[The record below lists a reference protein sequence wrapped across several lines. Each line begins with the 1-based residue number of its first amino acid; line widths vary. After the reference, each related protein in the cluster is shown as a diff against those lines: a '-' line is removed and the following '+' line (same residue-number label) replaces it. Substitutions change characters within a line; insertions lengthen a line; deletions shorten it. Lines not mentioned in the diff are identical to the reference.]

1 MVAQTTLAAWPEGA
15 RDDAVTSLTDTY
27 LENSTSEDLELSS
40 LLADPRL
47 GRFALL
53 SSFGAESVV
62 MIHLVT
68 SLRRDTPVLFL
79 DTGQH
84 FPETLEYVDHV
95 RGALDLNLK
104 VITPDSALALSED
117 PDETLHRTRPNQCC
131 MLRKSLPL
139 GDALQGYDTWF
150 TGRKR
155 FHGGLRSFIPVIER
169 DGQHLKINPLARWSK
184 KRVEAYFYEHDLPRH
199 PLERFGFASIGCA
212 PCTVPV
218 AAGQGFRDGRWADM
232 PSKFECGIHLGPD
245 GTLIRDRESST

>member
-1 MVAQTTLAAWPEGA
+1 MVTESNFAAWPEGA
-15 RDDAVTSLTDTY
+15 QDQLVQALTDTY
-27 LENSTSEDLELSS
+27 LETRASEDLDLGAI
-40 LLADPRL
+40 LKDQRL

-68 SLRRDTPVLFL
+68 SLARETPVLFL

-84 FPETLEYVDHV
+84 FPETLEYVEHLKSSL
-95 RGALDLNLK
+95 GLNLHIIK
-104 VITPDSALALSED
+104 PNPDLTLRED
-117 PDETLHRTRPNQCC
+117 PEKTLHKSNPNQCC

-155 FHGGLRSFIPVIER
+155 FHGGLRSFMPVIER

-184 KRVEAYFYEHDLPRH
+184 RRVEAYFYEHDLPRH
-199 PLERFGFASIGCA
+199 PLERFGYASIGCE
-212 PCTVPV
+212 PCTVPIE
-218 AAGQGFRDGRWADM
+218 AGQELREGRWADM
-232 PSKFECGIHLGPD
+232 PSKLECGIHLGPD
-245 GTLIRDRESST
+245 ATLIREA

>member
-1 MVAQTTLAAWPEGA
+1 MVTETNFAAWPEGA
-15 RDDAVTSLTDTY
+15 QDDLVQTLTDAY
-27 LENSTSEDLELSS
+27 LETQASEDIDLAA

-68 SLRRDTPVLFL
+68 SLVRDTPVLFL

-84 FPETLEYVDHV
+84 FPETLDYVKHV
-95 RGALDLNLK
+95 KDALNLNLHSIK
-104 VITPDSALALSED
+104 PNAELTLSED
-117 PDETLHRTRPNQCC
+117 PEKTLHKVNPNQCC

-139 GDALQGYDTWF
+139 GDALQGYDSWF

-155 FHGGLRSFIPVIER
+155 FHGGLRSFMPVIER

-184 KRVEAYFYEHDLPRH
+184 KRVEQYFYEHELPRH

-212 PCTVPV
+212 PCTAPIE
-218 AAGQGFRDGRWADM
+218 AGQGLRDGRWADM

-245 GTLIRDRESST
+245 GTLIRES

>member
-1 MVAQTTLAAWPEGA
+1 MVTQTNFAAWPQGA
-15 RDDAVTSLTDTY
+15 QDDLVQSLTDAY
-27 LENSTSEDLELSS
+27 LETQVAEDIDLAA

-68 SLRRDTPVLFL
+68 SLVRETPVLFL

-84 FPETLEYVDHV
+84 FPETLDYVQHV
-95 RGALDLNLK
+95 KEALNLNLHIIK
-104 VITPDSALALSED
+104 PNAELTLSED
-117 PDETLHRTRPNQCC
+117 PEKTLHQSNPNQCC

-139 GDALQGYDTWF
+139 GDALQGYDSWI

-155 FHGGLRSFIPVIER
+155 FHGGLRSFMPVIER

-184 KRVEAYFYEHDLPRH
+184 KRVEQYFYEHELPRH
-199 PLERFGFASIGCA
+199 PLERFDFASIGCA
-212 PCTVPV
+212 PCTVPIE
-218 AAGQGFRDGRWADM
+218 AGQGIRDGRWADM

-245 GTLIRDRESST
+245 GTLIRES

>member
-1 MVAQTTLAAWPEGA
+1 MVTETNFAAWPEGA
-15 RDDAVTSLTDTY
+15 QDELVQTLTDTY
-27 LENSTSEDLELSS
+27 LETQAAEDIDLAA

-68 SLRRDTPVLFL
+68 SLARETPVLFL

-84 FPETLEYVDHV
+84 FPETLDYVQHV
-95 RGALDLNLK
+95 KEALSLNLK
-104 VITPDSALALSED
+104 IIQPDTELTSSED
-117 PDETLHRTRPNQCC
+117 PDKTLHQSNPNQCC

-139 GDALQGYDTWF
+139 GDALQGYDSWF

-155 FHGGLRSFIPVIER
+155 FHGGLRSFMPVIER
-169 DGQHLKINPLARWSK
+169 DGQHLKINPLARWTK
-184 KRVEAYFYEHDLPRH
+184 KRVEQYFYEHDLPRH

-212 PCTVPV
+212 PCTVPIE
-218 AAGQGFRDGRWADM
+218 AGQGLREGRWADM

-245 GTLIRDRESST
+245 GTLIRDS

>member
-1 MVAQTTLAAWPEGA
+1 MVTETNFAAWPQGA
-15 RDDAVTSLTDTY
+15 QDELVQDLTDAF
-27 LENSTSEDLELSS
+27 LERSDSEDLDLRA
-40 LLADPRL
+40 LLDDPRL

-68 SLRRDTPVLFL
+68 RLRRDTPVLFL

-84 FPETLEYVDHV
+84 FPETLAYVEHV
-95 RGALDLNLK
+95 RETLDLNLH
-104 VITPDSALALSED
+104 IIEPDSALALSED
-117 PDETLHRTRPNQCC
+117 PDKTLHKANPNQCC

-155 FHGGLRSFIPVIER
+155 FHGGLRSFMPVIER
-169 DGQHLKINPLARWSK
+169 DGQHIKINPLARWSK
-184 KRVEAYFYEHDLPRH
+184 KRVEQYFYEHDLPRH

-212 PCTVPV
+212 PCTVPIE
-218 AAGQGFRDGRWADM
+218 AGQDMRDGRWADM
-232 PSKFECGIHLGPD
+232 PLKFECGIHLSPD
-245 GTLIRDRESST
+245 GTLIRETR